1 MSAGDQERRDWA
13 LPPGEGIVG
22 GMDLG
27 HLDRNNPD
35 ERHFLILAEHP
46 ELIEAIENDVD
57 EIVLEGVVVS
67 PRLHITMHEVV
78 ANQLWDNDPPQAWE
92 TAVRLRALGYR
103 RHEILHMLGSVL
115 AEEIWNMTTGRQVFD
130 RTRFV
135 DALAALPGSWERER
149 PSRSAPSRRP
159 GRKSQALR
167 RGKRRK

>member
-1 MSAGDQERRDWA
+1 MGMSAGDQERRDWA
-13 LPPGEGIVG
+13 LPPGEGIVS

-78 ANQLWDNDPPQAWE
+78 ANQLWDNDPP
-92 TAVRLRALGYR
+92 RL
-103 RHEILHMLGSVL
+103 
-115 AEEIWNMTTGRQVFD
+115 GR
-130 RTRFV
+130 
-135 DALAALPGSWERER
+135 P
-149 PSRSAPSRRP
+149 PSA
-159 GRKSQALR
+159 
-167 RGKRRK
+167 

>member
-1 MSAGDQERRDWA
+1 
-13 LPPGEGIVG
+13 
-22 GMDLG
+22 MDLAY
-27 HLDRNNPD
+27 LDRNDPD

-57 EIVLEGVVVS
+57 EIVLEGNVMS

-78 ANQLWDNDPPQAWE
+78 ANQLWDNDPPEAWE
-92 TAVRLRALGYR
+92 TAVRLRELGYS

-115 AEEIWNMTTGRQVFD
+115 ADEIWNMTTGHQVFD

-135 DALAALPGSWERER
+135 GALAALPESWERER
-149 PSRSAPSRRP
+149 PPPRPTSGRP

-167 RGKRRK
+167 RGRRRKHG

>member
-1 MSAGDQERRDWA
+1 
-13 LPPGEGIVG
+13 
-22 GMDLG
+22 MDLG
-27 HLDRNNPD
+27 YLDRNDPD

-57 EIVLEGVVVS
+57 EIVLEGNVMS

-78 ANQLWDNDPPQAWE
+78 ANQLWDNDPPEAWD
-92 TAVRLRALGYR
+92 TAVRLRGLGYR

-135 DALAALPGSWERER
+135 EALAALPGSWEGAR
-149 PSRSAPSRRP
+149 PARPATSRRP
-159 GRKSQALR
+159 GRRSQARR
-167 RGKRRK
+167 RGRRPRRS